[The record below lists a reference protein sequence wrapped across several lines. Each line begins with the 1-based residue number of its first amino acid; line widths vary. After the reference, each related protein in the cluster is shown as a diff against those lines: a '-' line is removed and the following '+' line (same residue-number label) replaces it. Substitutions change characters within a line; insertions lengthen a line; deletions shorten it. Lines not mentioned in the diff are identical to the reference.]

1 MITMASS
8 HVVTFVFD
16 YHQASDLNQWSITMT
31 MISEQCK
38 DQGDNYDDWCDDCHD
53 YPAHSAA
60 GICFWLSSRNR
71 IKEQWPL
78 ITINQIK
85 EKFGVKYKIYDWSGE
100 ACQDDCSA
108 YSAAPIWATTTTT
121 SPLGQRVTD
130 SFNPNAAHISTK
142 MTTSFKVF
150 EGKLRFLQL
159 QFGKFLPCPPPQV
172 SEGRRWWAAIF
183 LLLPPNQAGAKTL
196 LSIQRR
202 AIVFASFSFR
212 ICAWRIAAFKIGGL
226 GERTRWPGPGATRAP
241 SSIQLLRL

>member
-1 MITMASS
+1 MMIDATTAMTTRPIQLLVFA
-8 HVVTFVFD
+8 FD
-16 YHQASDLNQWSITMT
+16 YHQGTKPRRNDHWSRPSKSRINLGSNIKYMIEAVKPAKMT
-31 MISEQCK
+31 
-38 DQGDNYDDWCDDCHD
+38 
-53 YPAHSAA
+53 
-60 GICFWLSSRNR
+60 
-71 IKEQWPL
+71 
-78 ITINQIK
+78 
-85 EKFGVKYKIYDWSGE
+85 
-100 ACQDDCSA
+100 
-108 YSAAPIWATTTTT
+108 AAPTQLLLIWATTTTT

-150 EGKLRFLQL
+150 EGKLEFLQV
-159 QFGKFLPCPPPQV
+159 QFWKFLPCPPPQV

-196 LSIQRR
+196 LRIQRR